1 MARYEPRV
9 ADVLEDK
16 TLTDKKVVN
25 SPTNPR
31 RNARGIVLRQK
42 VSFSSGGYA
51 NVKKLKKFFKTL
63 IEGRASKGLPSD
75 LIHHT
80 KD

>member
-16 TLTDKKVVN
+16 TLNDKHVVDTPIN
-25 SPTNPR
+25 LR
-31 RNARGIVLRQK
+31 RNARGIVLSHK
-42 VSFSSGGYA
+42 VSFSKGGYS
-51 NVKKLKKFFKTL
+51 NVKNLKKFFKTL

-75 LIHHT
+75 LIRHT

>member
-31 RNARGIVLRQK
+31 RNAREIVLRQK
-42 VSFSSGGYA
+42 VSFS
-51 NVKKLKKFFKTL
+51 K
-63 IEGRASKGLPSD
+63 
-75 LIHHT
+75 
-80 KD
+80 